1 MVGPI
6 RDVTKCCPRARRRLG
21 HALFALPL
29 VSWVLWAPPRL
40 SSLSALVLVLY
51 ACGLVTGL
59 GNRLRGAT
67 RARAQR
73 LRGLLRWRGGAVTR
87 ARQAELPPVC
97 ESVLQ
102 WALSHPDA
110 DVQRLHAATTIRR
123 HSPRALDHPAAQQFF
138 SSFPPE
144 YVLPEQY
151 LARLPGAFLVGD
163 VGLVVLP
170 DGSFSAES
178 IYDRSNLLDASAYR
192 TPLPANPRFER
203 GDFYTLLIKFA
214 QGQNYYHW
222 LHDVVLR
229 LYDIVD
235 RLPPTAR
242 FVVPPHRLPFQDEY
256 LSIAGINAERLW
268 EFDGGV
274 VQLENLYFSPPS
286 ALTGTDSPAAEIWF
300 RDRVLSTYGI
310 ALGPAY
316 RRVYI
321 TRRNARYRRIVN
333 ECEVETLLQEFG
345 FETHELESYSVRDQV
360 ALFAEAEMVVS
371 AHGAGLTNILFS
383 PPSLRVIDIF
393 EGSLFAKCFWGMSTA
408 LGHHYWPLVGDT
420 VPNGHSA
427 SDIRV
432 SIPML
437 RQIVSVD

>member
-1 MVGPI
+1 MLGATFLHSMHRNGPI
-6 RDVTKCCPRARRRLG
+6 RDATKRCLRARRLG
-21 HALFALPL
+21 HAFFRGRFGILH
-29 VSWVLWAPPRL
+29 VWAPQCL
-40 SSLSALVLVLY
+40 SSLSALLVLLH
-51 ACGLVTGL
+51 ASGLVTGL
-59 GNRLRGAT
+59 GNRLRGAA

-73 LRGLLRWRGGAVTR
+73 LRGLLRSRVRNVTGG
-87 ARQAELPPVC
+87 RQVEPPVC

-102 WALSHPDA
+102 WALSHPGA
-110 DVQRLHAATTIRR
+110 DVQRLQAAMTIRR
-123 HSPRALDHPAAQQFF
+123 QSPRTLGHPAAQQFF

-144 YVLPEQY
+144 YVLPEKY

-178 IYDRSNLLDASAYR
+178 IYDRSHLLDSSAYW

-235 RLPPTAR
+235 RLPPTTR
-242 FVVPPHRLPFQDEY
+242 FVVPSHRLPFQDEY
-256 LSIAGINAERLW
+256 LSIAGVNAERLW

-300 RDRVLSTYGI
+300 RDRVLCTYGI
-310 ALGPAY
+310 ALGPALAASTS
-316 RRVYI
+316 RVAMPAI
-321 TRRNARYRRIVN
+321 
-333 ECEVETLLQEFG
+333 
-345 FETHELESYSVRDQV
+345 
-360 ALFAEAEMVVS
+360 
-371 AHGAGLTNILFS
+371 AGLSTN
-383 PPSLRVIDIF
+383 
-393 EGSLFAKCFWGMSTA
+393 AKWKHSYRSSDSRLTNWSVTA
-408 LGHHYWPLVGDT
+408 
-420 VPNGHSA
+420 
-427 SDIRV
+427 
-432 SIPML
+432 
-437 RQIVSVD
+437 SVTR